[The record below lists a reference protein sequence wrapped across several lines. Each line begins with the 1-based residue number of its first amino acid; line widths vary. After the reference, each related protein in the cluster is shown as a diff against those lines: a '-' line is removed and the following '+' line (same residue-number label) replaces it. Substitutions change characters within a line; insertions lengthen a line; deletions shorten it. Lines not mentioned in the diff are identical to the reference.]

1 MMDWKNCVPD
11 AGPSKDGTGEEWLL
25 EKTNMFFIG
34 ETDDTNETVEITKR
48 ASNLIDS
55 LR

>member
-1 MMDWKNCVPD
+1 
-11 AGPSKDGTGEEWLL
+11 
-25 EKTNMFFIG
+25 MFFIG